1 MDVQCIP
8 HVIKVSFFIFK
19 YIEILSR
26 SLSDRRTFLR
36 MYKVLFV
43 RAMLIIDR
51 TSRTLQIQKQRKVT
65 ISCENII
72 Y

>member
-1 MDVQCIP
+1 MQCIP

-26 SLSDRRTFLR
+26 SLSDRRTFLC

-51 TSRTLQIQKQRKVT
+51 TSKTLQIQKQRKVT